1 MANSLRAKL
10 SKLRHDG
17 NITDAEYQELIKKL
31 DGHDMEIYALGYNQG
46 TIDRAEE
53 LQKCREY
60 GYNKAIDEFA
70 ERLQEKVES
79 FQTEINGFK
88 ADVLTLDY
96 FVEFVDE
103 IAEQLKGGAE

>member
-1 MANSLRAKL
+1 MNKYKEDFDMVTRLCA
-10 SKLRHDG
+10 
-17 NITDAEYQELIKKL
+17 L
-31 DGHDMEIYALGYNQG
+31 DGRER
-46 TIDRAEE
+46 TILNYGIEE
-53 LQKCREY
+53 GRT
-60 GYNKAIDEFA
+60 KAIDEFA

-79 FQTEINGFK
+79 FKTEINGFK